1 MKLRVSFII
10 LAILGSIGAILTIAK
25 YPSSPHTIS
34 YDDPW
39 QIFTAIVTLLVSAL
53 PALILGFFNNLV
65 CRIVSAI
72 IQIFALLL
80 WFIFAVVTFSTGY
93 IQDGLMSGFT
103 VVLILISTI
112 ITLSVGYKKTQ
123 SYA

>member
-10 LAILGSIGAILTIAK
+10 LAILGSIGAILTLAK
-25 YPSSPHTIS
+25 YPSGPNTIN
-34 YDDPW
+34 YDEPW

-72 IQIFALLL
+72 IQIFALML
-80 WFIFAVVTFSTGY
+80 WFILAVVTFFNRVYT
-93 IQDGLMSGFT
+93 
-103 VVLILISTI
+103 
-112 ITLSVGYKKTQ
+112 TLV
-123 SYA
+123 

>member
-10 LAILGSIGAILTIAK
+10 LALLGSIGAILTIAK

-65 CRIVSAI
+65 CNISNIFSIFIRIEWK
-72 IQIFALLL
+72 F
-80 WFIFAVVTFSTGY
+80 
-93 IQDGLMSGFT
+93 FT
-103 VVLILISTI
+103 NYMCKIVCNS
-112 ITLSVGYKKTQ
+112 
-123 SYA
+123 

>member
-25 YPSSPHTIS
+25 YPSSPHIIS

-93 IQDGLMSGFT
+93 IQDGLMSGLT
-103 VVLILISTI
+103 VVLILVSTI

>member
-72 IQIFALLL
+72 IQIFALML
-80 WFIFAVVTFSTGY
+80 WFILAVVTFLTGY
-93 IQDGLMSGFT
+93 IQPSLMSGLT
-103 VVLILISTI
+103 VVLILVSTI

>member
-10 LAILGSIGAILTIAK
+10 LAILGSIGAILTLAK
-25 YPSSPHTIS
+25 YPSPNTIN
-34 YDDPW
+34 YDEPW

-72 IQIFALLL
+72 IQILH
-80 WFIFAVVTFSTGY
+80 
-93 IQDGLMSGFT
+93 
-103 VVLILISTI
+103 
-112 ITLSVGYKKTQ
+112 
-123 SYA
+123 

>member
-93 IQDGLMSGFT
+93 IQDGLMSGLT
-103 VVLILISTI
+103 VVLILVSTI
-112 ITLSVGYKKTQ
+112 ITLFVG
-123 SYA
+123 

>member
-25 YPSSPHTIS
+25 HPSSPHTIS

-72 IQIFALLL
+72 IQIFALML
-80 WFIFAVVTFSTGY
+80 WFILAVVTFLTGY
-93 IQDGLMSGFT
+93 IQPSLMSGLT
-103 VVLILISTI
+103 VVLILVSTI

-123 SYA
+123 SYT

>member
-112 ITLSVGYKKTQ
+112 ITLSVGYKKIQ

>member
-10 LAILGSIGAILTIAK
+10 LAILGSIGAILTLAK
-25 YPSSPHTIS
+25 YPSGPNTIN
-34 YDDPW
+34 YDEPW

-72 IQIFALLL
+72 IQIFALML
-80 WFIFAVVTFSTGY
+80 WFILAVVTFLTGY
-93 IQDGLMSGFT
+93 IQPGLT
-103 VVLILISTI
+103 VVLILVSTI

>member
-93 IQDGLMSGFT
+93 IKDGLMSGLT
-103 VVLILISTI
+103 VVLILVSTI

>member
-39 QIFTAIVTLLVSAL
+39 HIFTAIVTLLVSAL

-93 IQDGLMSGFT
+93 IQDGLMSGLT
-103 VVLILISTI
+103 VVLILVSTI

>member
-80 WFIFAVVTFSTGY
+80 WFILAVVTFLTGY
-93 IQDGLMSGFT
+93 IQPSLMSGLT
-103 VVLILISTI
+103 VVLILVSTI

>member
-39 QIFTAIVTLLVSAL
+39 QIFTAIVTLLVSL
-53 PALILGFFNNLV
+53 YQL
-65 CRIVSAI
+65 
-72 IQIFALLL
+72 
-80 WFIFAVVTFSTGY
+80 
-93 IQDGLMSGFT
+93 
-103 VVLILISTI
+103 
-112 ITLSVGYKKTQ
+112 
-123 SYA
+123 